1 MDCKAEGK
9 EVAREGWRRVKAT
22 TKSHRTEVISDP
34 PLLVIC
40 VPEQPL
46 ELTWIEEAYHQIVRY
61 LDHVPYFNKGHNPK
75 RSRSCTLY
83 MDHRPRYPDPGP
95 QN

>member
-1 MDCKAEGK
+1 MNHYNYNIAIYKRLSKSHQLDCEAEGK
-9 EVAREGWRRVKAT
+9 EMAWDGWRRVKAT

-40 VPEQPL
+40 VPGQPL

-61 LDHVPYFNKGHNPK
+61 LDHVP
-75 RSRSCTLY
+75 
-83 MDHRPRYPDPGP
+83 
-95 QN
+95 